1 MIQSATEDSA
11 DILARDGVT
20 LHRLNL
26 RMVGSAPVLTD
37 ATGKVVAPW
46 EIELLRWPSAAEP
59 ALRRGGYLGAP
70 QLETELWCNCAD

>member
-26 RMVGSAPVLTD
+26 R
-37 ATGKVVAPW
+37 TGKVVAPW
-46 EIELLRWPSAAEP
+46 EMELLRWPPAAEP

>member
-26 RMVGSAPVLTD
+26 RMVDSAPVLTD

-46 EIELLRWPSAAEP
+46 EM
-59 ALRRGGYLGAP
+59 
-70 QLETELWCNCAD
+70 